1 MIKPDPSRS
10 SWGWGSWILPTDH
23 SWSRRRSSILQTLR
37 PGRGWTS
44 WRCRCTSPA
53 RRSGWLRFIWDWIT
67 AWTGFLVPWRGWRG
81 LGRRIRW
88 HSIWSTHGWLLKWG
102 RWWAGRLFFFCGE
115 LGKSDRD
122 QDTCSSTASHER
134 RCSIS
139 CNMSRIK
146 QSSTNRNRKL
156 GQGNESVLT
165 IDWAS
170 CAGSRRS
177 PEWGK

>member
-67 AWTGFLVPWRGWRG
+67 AWTGFLSACGCT
-81 LGRRIRW
+81 
-88 HSIWSTHGWLLKWG
+88 WSREEDEEDWVEESDGIVYDPLMDDCWNEEG
-102 RWWAGRLFFFCGE
+102 GE
-115 LGKSDRD
+115 LDD
-122 QDTCSSTASHER
+122 YSSFAESWEKA
-134 RCSIS
+134 IE
-139 CNMSRIK
+139 IK
-146 QSSTNRNRKL
+146 IHVVVQPVMNDDVPFPVIWAELNRVPPIGIESSVRETS
-156 GQGNESVLT
+156 QF
-165 IDWAS
+165 W
-170 CAGSRRS
+170 
-177 PEWGK
+177 P